1 MEAKTQDI
9 LARALAR
16 LQGLR
21 NNVADL
27 TSVEE
32 IYVREYHEVLDK
44 LEGIGVD
51 TSDFRVPS
59 SEVKPRVTGSSL
71 GETHYSTKK
80 YVPKALLLAKL
91 DAVIAYFEI
100 ITADKPRKTGYSTPD
115 K

>member
-9 LARALAR
+9 LARAFAR

-21 NNVADL
+21 NNVAGL
-27 TSVEE
+27 TLVEE

-59 SEVKPRVTGSSL
+59 SEVKPRITGFSG
-71 GETHYSTKK
+71 GETHYSSRKH
-80 YVPKALLLAKL
+80 VPKALLLAKL
-91 DAVIAYFEI
+91 DAVIAYFQ
-100 ITADKPRKTGYSTPD
+100 ITASDKPKNIGFSAPD